1 MVNHQQQTILEKKIY
16 EEDVRKNIVLS
27 TIDMAMDG
35 GTSHEVEQDLKVHG
49 CGSVNRV
56 QTSITTYVVEN
67 QELHKCNAR

>member
-1 MVNHQQQTILEKKIY
+1 
-16 EEDVRKNIVLS
+16 
-27 TIDMAMDG
+27 MDG